1 MNEPLSLKTIEH
13 RLYSLKDSALLND
26 NHQAAITSVCEIL
39 SMLRLNLGYDAKN
52 TSIYTLKNLIEKT
65 GN

>member
-13 RLYSLKDSALLND
+13 RLYSLKDSELLND
-26 NHQAAITSVCEIL
+26 KHQAALVSVCEMI

-52 TSIYTLKNLIEKT
+52 TSIYTLKNLIEKI
-65 GN
+65 GE

>member
-13 RLYSLKDSALLND
+13 RLYSLKDSELLND
-26 NHQAAITSVCEIL
+26 KHQAAITSACEIL